1 MPIYRVHADRYTI
14 VGNEILESETLS
26 WKAKGLLA
34 YMLGRPDKWE
44 FSEKALYTMFPDGQT
59 STRSGIKELEDAGYL
74 YRERVRESGK
84 VAGCV
89 WHVFQRPMS
98 GDKIHD
104 LIFQTGQIPTGE
116 TTNNKELN
124 IEITEQER
132 TKEIGQADFSD
143 EIEEVVSYLNAVC
156 GTSFRPKTRETRKKI
171 AARLKDGFTV
181 DDMKLVIDNRNA
193 LWSRDAKM
201 REYLRPET
209 LFGTK
214 FEGYLNAAKT
224 SGFGRRADYSVYD

>member
-14 VGNEILESETLS
+14 VGNDMLESTKLS

-34 YMLGRPDKWE
+34 YMLGRPDNWE

-89 WHVFQRPMS
+89 WHVFQNPVTS
-98 GDKIHD
+98 EEIHD
-104 LIFQTGQIPTGE
+104 LVFQTGLNPTGE
-116 TTNNKELN
+116 TTNNKLLN
-124 IEITEQER
+124 IEITEEES
-132 TKEIGQADFSD
+132 TEDKGAMPFADEIG
-143 EIEEVVSYLNAVC
+143 EVVSYLNGAC
-156 GTSFRPKTRETRKKI
+156 GTSYRPSSKKTRSSIT
-171 AARLKDGFTV
+171 ARLREGFSV
-181 DDMKLVIDNRNA
+181 ADFKLVIDNRNA
-193 LWSRDAKM
+193 AWSRDQRM
-201 REYLRPET
+201 RQYLRPET

-214 FEGYLNAAKT
+214 FEGYLNAART
-224 SGFGRRADYSVYD
+224 SPQARRSDYTVYD

>member
-14 VGNEILESETLS
+14 VGNDMLESTQLS

-34 YMLGRPDKWE
+34 YMLGRPDNWE

-59 STRSGIKELEDAGYL
+59 ATRSGIKELEDAGYL

-89 WHVFQRPMS
+89 WHVFQNPVTS
-98 GDKIHD
+98 EEIHD
-104 LIFQTGQIPTGE
+104 LVFQTGQIPTGE
-116 TTNNKELN
+116 TTNNKLLN
-124 IEITEQER
+124 IQSTEEES
-132 TKEIGQADFSD
+132 TEEDKHLSFSEEIG
-143 EIEEVVSYLNAVC
+143 EVVSYLNEVC
-156 GTSFRPKTRETRKKI
+156 GTSYRASTRKTQASI
-171 AARLKDGFTV
+171 SARLREGFSV
-181 DDMKLVIDNRNA
+181 DDFKLVIDSRNA
-193 LWSRDAKM
+193 VWSRDSRM

-214 FEGYLNAAKT
+214 FEGYLNAAQV
-224 SGFGRRADYSVYD
+224 SGARRRVDLSVYD